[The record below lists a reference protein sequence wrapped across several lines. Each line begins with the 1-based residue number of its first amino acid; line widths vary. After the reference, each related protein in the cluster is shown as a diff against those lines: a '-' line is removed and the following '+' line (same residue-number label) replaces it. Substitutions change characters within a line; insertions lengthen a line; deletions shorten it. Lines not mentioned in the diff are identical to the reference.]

1 MRVNWCLIKAL
12 VQIVMAS
19 IIRDAINQRAEG
31 KPAAP
36 WRHPSRH
43 LARRQSGISVTSL
56 PRRLLFWMLCCLTRQ
71 RRRRRGRLASSARI
85 NLANE
90 GWSFKFGLIFV
101 SFNPRQL
108 ERAAESAEARSSP
121 WDCCWLTHSL
131 KCVFIEFLLFHLFG
145 TVAIVLFCFGRCWAK
160 GTLGGSIDRRRHW
173 DSEKKKRKCKLAWP
187 INQVLGNEWP
197 VLRCWLPHN
206 ISVFLKVSYSV
217 SNNNTRH
224 FKGHCLTLPKCGK
237 RGTALQVEKRIF
249 NNCSNQLNLWMNIIQ
264 GLTHEKTGVASLIS
278 S

>member
-1 MRVNWCLIKAL
+1 
-12 VQIVMAS
+12 MAS

-56 PRRLLFWMLCCLTRQ
+56 PRRLLFWMLCCLTRWQQRRQ
-71 RRRRRGRLASSARI
+71 RRRRGCLASSARI

-121 WDCCWLTHSL
+121 WDCCWLTQ
-131 KCVFIEFLLFHLFG
+131 KMCFLLSSYYFIFL
-145 TVAIVLFCFGRCWAK
+145 VQWQSYCFCCGRCWAK

-173 DSEKKKRKCKLAWP
+173 DSKKKRK
-187 INQVLGNEWP
+187 
-197 VLRCWLPHN
+197 
-206 ISVFLKVSYSV
+206 KVEAS
-217 SNNNTRH
+217 
-224 FKGHCLTLPKCGK
+224 
-237 RGTALQVEKRIF
+237 
-249 NNCSNQLNLWMNIIQ
+249 
-264 GLTHEKTGVASLIS
+264 LTH
-278 S
+278 

>member
-1 MRVNWCLIKAL
+1 
-12 VQIVMAS
+12 MAS
-19 IIRDAINQRAEG
+19 IIRDAINQRAGG
-31 KPAAP
+31 KPATA

-56 PRRLLFWMLCCLTRQ
+56 PRRLLFWMLCCLTRW
-71 RRRRRGRLASSARI
+71 RRRGRLASSARI

-108 ERAAESAEARSSP
+108 ECTAESAEAGSSP
-121 WDCCWLTHSL
+121 WDCCWLTQKMRFYWVLVILSFWYVGN
-131 KCVFIEFLLFHLFG
+131 C
-145 TVAIVLFCFGRCWAK
+145 IVLFWPL
-160 GTLGGSIDRRRHW
+160 LGKIDRRRHW
-173 DSEKKKRKCKLAWP
+173 DSKKKKKRKLAWP
-187 INQVLGNEWP
+187 INQVLGNEWQ

-206 ISVFLKVSYSV
+206 VSVFLKVSYSV

-224 FKGHCLTLPKCGK
+224 FKEHCLTLSKCGK
-237 RGTALQVEKRIF
+237 RGTALQVEKKETKIF

-264 GLTHEKTGVASLIS
+264 GLTNEKTGVASFIS

>member
-1 MRVNWCLIKAL
+1 
-12 VQIVMAS
+12 MAS

-31 KPAAP
+31 KPATP
-36 WRHPSRH
+36 WKHPSRH

-56 PRRLLFWMLCCLTRQ
+56 PRRSLFWMLCCLTR

-108 ERAAESAEARSSP
+108 ECTAESAEARSSP
-121 WDCCWLTHSL
+121 WNCCWLTQKMCFYWVLIIWSFWYGGN
-131 KCVFIEFLLFHLFG
+131 C
-145 TVAIVLFCFGRCWAK
+145 IVLFWLL
-160 GTLGGSIDRRRHW
+160 LGKRNTRWQHRSSASPGLG
-173 DSEKKKRKCKLAWP
+173 KKKKWKLAWP
-187 INQVLGNEWP
+187 INQILGDEWQ
-197 VLRCWLPHN
+197 VLRCWFPHN

-224 FKGHCLTLPKCGK
+224 F
-237 RGTALQVEKRIF
+237 
-249 NNCSNQLNLWMNIIQ
+249 
-264 GLTHEKTGVASLIS
+264 
-278 S
+278 